1 MRIGELAGLVG
12 ISTRAIRHYHRV
24 GLLPEPARKA
34 NGYREYSL
42 RDAVEL
48 ARVRRLTEL
57 GLSLDEVGDALAGDA
72 GRDLVEILREL
83 DADLARQEADLRRRR
98 ARLAQLLRQAEAG
111 GEPSEQ
117 APVSPEL
124 AGLFD
129 RMAHVA
135 AGRPGP
141 EPAMAAKDRDLMA
154 LLETASPGP
163 RHRLARR
170 AHPTL
175 DSDPGAVERAYAVYA
190 RLDELAGSPADDPR
204 VEAAAQAIVAA
215 IPEPA
220 RQAIRFPD
228 GDLEETG
235 FAAAFYA
242 DFAPAQAAAIRRA
255 AADATPDAKETWRHV
270 MTSEITSPAANVELV
285 RAGFQAF
292 NAGDADECMARIAPD
307 LIINLAEL
315 PEPRHGREAWR
326 QGFEMMR
333 HAFPDLRAHI
343 EDIVAAGDKVA
354 VRLRF
359 RGTHPGE
366 FLGFAATGRTV
377 EYVSHEF
384 YRIAG
389 GLIAEEWICSDTA
402 TLLRQ
407 LS

>member
-24 GLLPEPARKA
+24 GLLAEPARKA

-57 GLSLDEVGDALAGDA
+57 GLSLDEAGDALAGDA

-83 DADLARQEADLRRRR
+83 DADLARQEADLRQRR

-111 GEPSEQ
+111 GQPSEQ

-135 AGRPGP
+135 AERPGP

-154 LLETASPGP
+154 LLETAAPAFDTGA
-163 RHRLARR
+163 LDTGALDTGARGTGWLGVLTR
-170 AHPTL
+170 TL
-175 DSDPGAVERAYAVYA
+175 NSDPGAVERAYAVYA

-204 VEAAAQAIVAA
+204 VEATARAIVAA

-235 FAAAFYA
+235 FGTAFYA
-242 DFAPAQAAAIRRA
+242 DFAPAQAAAIRCA
-255 AADATPDAKETWRHV
+255 IDLMKE
-270 MTSEITSPAANVELV
+270 S
-285 RAGFQAF
+285 
-292 NAGDADECMARIAPD
+292 
-307 LIINLAEL
+307 
-315 PEPRHGREAWR
+315 
-326 QGFEMMR
+326 
-333 HAFPDLRAHI
+333 
-343 EDIVAAGDKVA
+343 
-354 VRLRF
+354 
-359 RGTHPGE
+359 
-366 FLGFAATGRTV
+366 
-377 EYVSHEF
+377 
-384 YRIAG
+384 
-389 GLIAEEWICSDTA
+389 
-402 TLLRQ
+402 TL
-407 LS
+407 